1 MISNIGF
8 RNFRKFKDFPA
19 IDLGGVTILVGENN
33 SGKSTFTKASL
44 LLANFLKMN
53 LFSNIQN
60 SEKQIIGAS
69 DYSKE
74 FSFKDERFRHIYVD
88 TFFQALCN
96 KSDSGE
102 IEFSCSLEDFD
113 ITVTVMVPKAFT
125 REQDEYAKF
134 LTNARKK
141 PKAMA
146 RTLITFSANPTSLSI
161 IPKSVKNF
169 PITTNRNLML
179 IPQLSA
185 N

>member
-74 FSFKDERFRHIYVD
+74 FSFKDE
-88 TFFQALCN
+88 
-96 KSDSGE
+96 
-102 IEFSCSLEDFD
+102 
-113 ITVTVMVPKAFT
+113 
-125 REQDEYAKF
+125 
-134 LTNARKK
+134 
-141 PKAMA
+141 
-146 RTLITFSANPTSLSI
+146 
-161 IPKSVKNF
+161 
-169 PITTNRNLML
+169 
-179 IPQLSA
+179 
-185 N
+185 